1 MSYDK
6 IPAAVVEEMTEMIE
20 EAIKIGASINKYD
33 LLADARESAGE
44 FVRYSKVKNEIDEL
58 IHDVAEANDAEVETY
73 FDEKDGK
80 TYKTYSF
87 EYFDDSDEDDSDE
100 KRDEI
105 PADDEDEDEE
115 SDDIEESDDVEDENV
130 ANVFVDDQCR
140 VYIPKNI
147 RNNLVDSY
155 EKYAFLERNIDE
167 IKIVSD
173 MGGNVNLYTYPQVSV
188 KSLSCNP
195 GDRCKIEY
203 VPVDNCILIT
213 KA

>member
-6 IPAAVVEEMTEMIE
+6 IPAVVVEEMTKAIE
-20 EAIKIGASINKYD
+20 DAIKNGKSINRYD
-33 LLADARESAGE
+33 ILVNARESVGE
-44 FVRYSKVKNEIDEL
+44 FVRYSRVKNEIDEL
-58 IHDVAEANDAEVETY
+58 IYDVAEANDVEVQTY
-73 FDEKDGK
+73 FDEIYGR
-80 TYKTYSF
+80 TYKAYQF
-87 EYFDDSDEDDSDE
+87 ESFDDFDEDDSDE
-100 KRDEI
+100 VPEEI

-115 SDDIEESDDVEDENV
+115 SDDVEDENV
-130 ANVFVDDQCR
+130 VNAFVDDQCR

-167 IKIVSD
+167 IKITFD
-173 MGGNVNLYTYPQVSV
+173 MGGNIDLYSYPQVSV

-213 KA
+213 KM